1 MKEIAW
7 VGLVASILSPQI
19 SVQFVGVPL
28 NVLVACALGTYAS
41 FSVGE
46 SVEPRSKMWQVAIAS
61 IIMGA
66 AFTGIANAAIKH
78 CLDMEMTPGLHAGLG
93 AAVSFITRFH
103 LPWLADVVRNG
114 KWLSW
119 IPFLRKEG
127 D

>member
-1 MKEIAW
+1 MKEPLTW
-7 VGLVASILSPQI
+7 LGLTASIFSPQI

-41 FSVGE
+41 FSVGK
-46 SVEPRSKMWQVAIAS
+46 SITPHSKMWSVATAS

-66 AFTGIANAAIKH
+66 AFTSIANAAIKYWLH
-78 CLDMEMTPGLHAGLG
+78 IEMTPGLHAGLG
-93 AAVSFITRFH
+93 AALSFVTRFA

-119 IPFLRKEG
+119 LPFVRK

>member
-1 MKEIAW
+1 MKEPLTW
-7 VGLVASILSPQI
+7 LGLTASIFSPQV

-46 SVEPRSKMWQVAIAS
+46 SVTPRSKMWSVATAS

-66 AFTGIANAAIKH
+66 AFTSIANAAIKYW
-78 CLDMEMTPGLHAGLG
+78 LNLEMTPGLHAGLG
-93 AAVSFITRFH
+93 AALSFVTRFA

-119 IPFLRKEG
+119 LPFVRK